1 MGTTDA
7 AARLAPGL
15 QPELDLERLVRS
27 GLITTS
33 FAPVVDLDTEAVVA
47 HRVFHTSAEVDSFE
61 MADFV
66 AVRRAVRQSPLAGD
80 FDSSLRAIAL
90 REAQRLELPAN
101 NRLLLTTE
109 PQSLVTVEDRTG
121 EPDRSAVLHLH
132 PERIAMAPAMALRS
146 VRQARTLGWGIGMSS
161 IGMDLTTTAF
171 LPLVNPSV
179 VMLHRDVLRIDD
191 SAHIAE
197 LIRLLHAHVE
207 RTGAII
213 IADGIETD
221 ADVLTASAMGAR
233 FGTGT
238 RFGTPSRTP
247 TPVEATR
254 EDPVAAHFTRNRPA
268 QGTPFTIAQSLR
280 RDPMVMDGNM
290 LDAQLRSLEERAL
303 TAGRSTVVIG
313 VFAGHEQ
320 LPESTTERYARI
332 ADSSG
337 YTVMLS
343 NGFDVPPV
351 AAAWGGSV
359 DTSDPLGEEFASIIV
374 GPDWSGMTV
383 AKRRPAPGPD
393 GRTEFDVHV
402 TTERYTCVDAARS
415 VMSRIRALR

>member
-1 MGTTDA
+1 MGTTEA
-7 AARLAPGL
+7 SARLDSD
-15 QPELDLERLVRS
+15 LDLERLVRS

-33 FAPVVDLDTEAVVA
+33 FAPVVDLETDAVVA

-61 MADFV
+61 MEDFV
-66 AVRRAVRQSPLAGD
+66 AVRRAVRESPLAGD

-121 EPDRSAVLHLH
+121 EPDRSAILHLH
-132 PERIAMAPAMALRS
+132 PERIAMAPAMTLRS
-146 VRQARTLGWGIGMSS
+146 VRQARSLGWGIGMSS

-179 VMLHRDVLRIDD
+179 VMLHRQVLQIEDA
-191 SAHIAE
+191 AHIAE
-197 LIRLLHAHVE
+197 LVRLLHAHVE
-207 RTGAII
+207 RTDAII

-221 ADVLTASAMGAR
+221 ADVHRARAMGAR

-238 RFGTPSRTP
+238 RFGAPSRTP
-247 TPVEATR
+247 TPVDATR
-254 EDPVAAHFTRNRPA
+254 EDPIAAHFTRNLPA
-268 QGTPFTIAQSLR
+268 QGTPFTIAQALR
-280 RDPMVMDGNM
+280 RDPMIMDADM
-290 LDAQLRSLEERAL
+290 LDAQLRSLEDRTL
-303 TAGRSTVVIG
+303 TAGRSAVVIG
-313 VFAGHEQ
+313 VFAGLDE
-320 LPESTTERYARI
+320 LPQTTIDRYTRI
-332 ADSSG
+332 ADSAG

-343 NGFDVPPV
+343 NGFDSPPV
-351 AAAWGGSV
+351 AAAWGGAV
-359 DTSDPLGEEFASIIV
+359 DTSDPLGEEYASIMV

-402 TTERYTCVDAARS
+402 TTERYACVDAARS

>member
-7 AARLAPGL
+7 SVRLDSD
-15 QPELDLERLVRS
+15 LDLERLVRS

-33 FAPVVDLDTEAVVA
+33 FAPVVDLETDAVVA

-61 MADFV
+61 MEDFV
-66 AVRRAVRQSPLAGD
+66 AVRRAVRESPLAGD
-80 FDSSLRAIAL
+80 FDSSMRAIAL

-121 EPDRSAVLHLH
+121 EPDRSAILHLH
-132 PERIAMAPAMALRS
+132 PERIAMAPAMTLRS
-146 VRQARTLGWGIGMSS
+146 VRQARSLGWGIGMSS

-179 VMLHRDVLRIDD
+179 VMLHRQVLQIEDA
-191 SAHIAE
+191 AHIAE
-197 LIRLLHAHVE
+197 LVRLLHAHVE
-207 RTGAII
+207 RTDAII

-221 ADVLTASAMGAR
+221 ADVHRARAMGAR

-238 RFGTPSRTP
+238 RFGAPSRTP
-247 TPVEATR
+247 TPVDATR
-254 EDPVAAHFTRNRPA
+254 EDPIAAHFTRNLPA
-268 QGTPFTIAQSLR
+268 QGTPFTIAQALR
-280 RDPMVMDGNM
+280 RDPMVMDADM
-290 LDAQLRSLEERAL
+290 LDAQLRSLEDRTL
-303 TAGRSTVVIG
+303 TAGRSAVVIG
-313 VFAGHEQ
+313 VFAGLDE
-320 LPESTTERYARI
+320 LPQTTIDRYTRI
-332 ADSSG
+332 ADSAG

-343 NGFDVPPV
+343 NGFDSPPV
-351 AAAWGGSV
+351 AAAWGGAV
-359 DTSDPLGEEFASIIV
+359 DTSDPLGEEYASIMV

-402 TTERYTCVDAARS
+402 TTERYACVDAARS

>member
-1 MGTTDA
+1 VGTTEA
-7 AARLAPGL
+7 SARLDSD
-15 QPELDLERLVRS
+15 LDLERLVRS

-33 FAPVVDLDTEAVVA
+33 FAPVVDLETDAVVA

-61 MADFV
+61 MEDFV
-66 AVRRAVRQSPLAGD
+66 AVRRAVRESPLAGD

-90 REAQRLELPAN
+90 REAQRLQLPAN

-121 EPDRSAVLHLH
+121 EPDRSAILHLH
-132 PERIAMAPAMALRS
+132 PERIAMAPAMTLRS
-146 VRQARTLGWGIGMSS
+146 VRQARSLGWGIGMSS

-179 VMLHRDVLRIDD
+179 VMLHRQVLQIEDA
-191 SAHIAE
+191 AHIAE
-197 LIRLLHAHVE
+197 LVRLLHAHVE
-207 RTGAII
+207 RTDAII
-213 IADGIETD
+213 IADGIETE
-221 ADVLTASAMGAR
+221 ADVHTARAMGAR

-238 RFGTPSRTP
+238 RFGAPSRTP
-247 TPVEATR
+247 TPVDATR
-254 EDPVAAHFTRNRPA
+254 EDPIAAHFTRNLPA

-280 RDPMVMDGNM
+280 RDPMVMDADM
-290 LDAQLRSLEERAL
+290 LDAQLRSLEERTL
-303 TAGRSTVVIG
+303 TAGRSAVVIG
-313 VFAGHEQ
+313 VFAGLDE
-320 LPESTTERYARI
+320 LPQSTLDRYTRI
-332 ADSSG
+332 ADSAG

-343 NGFDVPPV
+343 NGFDSPPV
-351 AAAWGGSV
+351 PAAWGGTV
-359 DTSDPLGEEFASIIV
+359 DTS
-374 GPDWSGMTV
+374 DWSGMTV

-402 TTERYTCVDAARS
+402 TTERYACVDAARS

>member
-7 AARLAPGL
+7 SVRLDSD
-15 QPELDLERLVRS
+15 LDLERLVRS

-33 FAPVVDLDTEAVVA
+33 FAPVVDLETDAVVA

-61 MADFV
+61 MEDFV
-66 AVRRAVRQSPLAGD
+66 AVRRAVRESPLAGD

-90 REAQRLELPAN
+90 REAQRLDLPAN

-121 EPDRSAVLHLH
+121 EPDRSAILHLH
-132 PERIAMAPAMALRS
+132 PERIAMAPAMTLRS
-146 VRQARTLGWGIGMSS
+146 VRQARSLGWGIGMSS

-179 VMLHRDVLRIDD
+179 VMLHRQVLQIEDA
-191 SAHIAE
+191 AHIAE
-197 LIRLLHAHVE
+197 LVRLLHAHVE
-207 RTGAII
+207 RTDAII

-221 ADVLTASAMGAR
+221 ADVHRARAMGAR

-238 RFGTPSRTP
+238 RFGAPSRTP
-247 TPVEATR
+247 TPVDATR
-254 EDPVAAHFTRNRPA
+254 EDPIAAHFTRNLPA
-268 QGTPFTIAQSLR
+268 QGTPFTIAQALR
-280 RDPMVMDGNM
+280 RDPMVMDADM
-290 LDAQLRSLEERAL
+290 LDAQLRSLEDRTL
-303 TAGRSTVVIG
+303 TAGRSAVVIG
-313 VFAGHEQ
+313 VFAGLDE
-320 LPESTTERYARI
+320 LPQTTIDRYTRI
-332 ADSSG
+332 ADSAG

-343 NGFDVPPV
+343 NGFDSPPV
-351 AAAWGGSV
+351 AAAWGGTV
-359 DTSDPLGEEFASIIV
+359 DTSDPLGEEYASIMV

-383 AKRRPAPGPD
+383 AKRRPSPGPD

-402 TTERYTCVDAARS
+402 TTERYACVDAARS

>member
-1 MGTTDA
+1 MGTTEA
-7 AARLAPGL
+7 SARLDSD
-15 QPELDLERLVRS
+15 LDLERLVRS

-33 FAPVVDLDTEAVVA
+33 FAPVVDLETDAVVA

-61 MADFV
+61 MEDFV
-66 AVRRAVRQSPLAGD
+66 AVRRAVRESPLAGD

-90 REAQRLELPAN
+90 REAQRLQLPAN

-121 EPDRSAVLHLH
+121 EPDRSAILHLH
-132 PERIAMAPAMALRS
+132 PERIAMAPAMTLRS
-146 VRQARTLGWGIGMSS
+146 VRQARSLGWGIGMSS

-179 VMLHRDVLRIDD
+179 VMLHRQVLQIEDA
-191 SAHIAE
+191 AHIAE
-197 LIRLLHAHVE
+197 LVRLLHAHVE
-207 RTGAII
+207 RTDAII

-221 ADVLTASAMGAR
+221 ADVHRARAMGAR

-238 RFGTPSRTP
+238 RFGAPSRTP
-247 TPVEATR
+247 TPVDATR
-254 EDPVAAHFTRNRPA
+254 EDPIAAHFTRNLPA
-268 QGTPFTIAQSLR
+268 QGTPFTIAQALR
-280 RDPMVMDGNM
+280 RDPMVMDADM
-290 LDAQLRSLEERAL
+290 LDAQLRSLEDRTL
-303 TAGRSTVVIG
+303 TAGRSAVVIG
-313 VFAGHEQ
+313 VFAGLDE
-320 LPESTTERYARI
+320 LPQTTIDRYTRI
-332 ADSSG
+332 ADSAG

-343 NGFDVPPV
+343 NGFDSPPV
-351 AAAWGGSV
+351 AAAWGGTV
-359 DTSDPLGEEFASIIV
+359 DTSDPLGEEYASIMV

-402 TTERYTCVDAARS
+402 TTERYACVDAARS

>member
-7 AARLAPGL
+7 SVRLDSD
-15 QPELDLERLVRS
+15 LDLERLVRS

-33 FAPVVDLDTEAVVA
+33 FAPVVDLETDAVVA

-61 MADFV
+61 MEDFV
-66 AVRRAVRQSPLAGD
+66 AVRRAVRESPLAGD

-90 REAQRLELPAN
+90 REAQRLDLPAN

-121 EPDRSAVLHLH
+121 EPDRSAILHLH
-132 PERIAMAPAMALRS
+132 PERIAMAPAMTLRS
-146 VRQARTLGWGIGMSS
+146 VRQARSLGWGIGMSS

-179 VMLHRDVLRIDD
+179 VMLHRQVLQIEDA
-191 SAHIAE
+191 AHIAE
-197 LIRLLHAHVE
+197 LVRLLHAHVE
-207 RTGAII
+207 RTDAII

-221 ADVLTASAMGAR
+221 ADVHRARATGAR

-238 RFGTPSRTP
+238 RFGAPSRTP
-247 TPVEATR
+247 TPVDATR
-254 EDPVAAHFTRNRPA
+254 EDPIAAHFTRNLPA
-268 QGTPFTIAQSLR
+268 QGTPFTIAQALR
-280 RDPMVMDGNM
+280 RDPMVMDADM
-290 LDAQLRSLEERAL
+290 LDAQLRSLEDRTL
-303 TAGRSTVVIG
+303 TAGRSAVVIG
-313 VFAGHEQ
+313 FFAGLDE
-320 LPESTTERYARI
+320 LPQTTLDRYTRI
-332 ADSSG
+332 ADSAG

-343 NGFDVPPV
+343 NGFDSPPV
-351 AAAWGGSV
+351 PTAWGGAV
-359 DTSDPLGEEFASIIV
+359 DTSDPLGEEYASIMV

-383 AKRRPAPGPD
+383 AKRRPSPGPD

-402 TTERYTCVDAARS
+402 TTERYACVDAARS

>member
-1 MGTTDA
+1 MGTTEA
-7 AARLAPGL
+7 SARLDSD
-15 QPELDLERLVRS
+15 LDLERLVRS

-33 FAPVVDLDTEAVVA
+33 FAPVVDLETDAVVA

-61 MADFV
+61 MEDFV
-66 AVRRAVRQSPLAGD
+66 AVRRAVRESPLAGD

-121 EPDRSAVLHLH
+121 EPDRSAILHLH
-132 PERIAMAPAMALRS
+132 PERIAMAPAMTLRS
-146 VRQARTLGWGIGMSS
+146 VRQARSLGWGIGMSS

-179 VMLHRDVLRIDD
+179 VMLHRQVLQIEDPV
-191 SAHIAE
+191 HIAE
-197 LIRLLHAHVE
+197 LVRLLHAHVE
-207 RTGAII
+207 RTDAII

-221 ADVLTASAMGAR
+221 ADVHRARAMGAR

-238 RFGTPSRTP
+238 RFGAPSRTP
-247 TPVEATR
+247 TPVDATR
-254 EDPVAAHFTRNRPA
+254 EDPIAAHFTRNLPA
-268 QGTPFTIAQSLR
+268 QGTPFTIAQALR
-280 RDPMVMDGNM
+280 RDPMVMDADM
-290 LDAQLRSLEERAL
+290 LDAQLRSLEDRTL
-303 TAGRSTVVIG
+303 TAGRSAVVIG
-313 VFAGHEQ
+313 VFAGLDE
-320 LPESTTERYARI
+320 LPQTTIDRYSRI
-332 ADSSG
+332 ADSAG

-343 NGFDVPPV
+343 NGFDSPPV
-351 AAAWGGSV
+351 PAAWGGTV
-359 DTSDPLGEEFASIIV
+359 DTSDPLGEEYASIMV

-402 TTERYTCVDAARS
+402 TTERYACVDAARS

>member
-7 AARLAPGL
+7 SVRLDSD
-15 QPELDLERLVRS
+15 LDLERLVRS

-33 FAPVVDLDTEAVVA
+33 FAPVVDLETDAVVA

-61 MADFV
+61 MEDFV
-66 AVRRAVRQSPLAGD
+66 AVRRAVRESPLAGD

-121 EPDRSAVLHLH
+121 EPDRSAILHLH
-132 PERIAMAPAMALRS
+132 PERIAMAPAMTLRS
-146 VRQARTLGWGIGMSS
+146 VRQARSLGWGIGMSS

-179 VMLHRDVLRIDD
+179 VMLHRQVLQIEDA
-191 SAHIAE
+191 AHIAE
-197 LIRLLHAHVE
+197 LVRLLHAHVE
-207 RTGAII
+207 RTDAII

-221 ADVLTASAMGAR
+221 ADVHRARAMGAR

-238 RFGTPSRTP
+238 RFGAPSRTP
-247 TPVEATR
+247 TPVDATR
-254 EDPVAAHFTRNRPA
+254 EDPIAAHFTRNLPA
-268 QGTPFTIAQSLR
+268 QGTPFTIAQALR
-280 RDPMVMDGNM
+280 RDPMVMDADM
-290 LDAQLRSLEERAL
+290 LDAQLRSLEDRTL
-303 TAGRSTVVIG
+303 TAGRSAVVIG
-313 VFAGHEQ
+313 VFAGLDE
-320 LPESTTERYARI
+320 LPQTTIDRYTRI
-332 ADSSG
+332 ADSAG

-343 NGFDVPPV
+343 NGFDSPPV
-351 AAAWGGSV
+351 AAAWGGAV
-359 DTSDPLGEEFASIIV
+359 DTSDPLGEEYASIMV

-393 GRTEFDVHV
+393 GRTELDVHV
-402 TTERYTCVDAARS
+402 TTERYACVDAARS

>member
-7 AARLAPGL
+7 SVRLDSD
-15 QPELDLERLVRS
+15 LDLERLVRS

-33 FAPVVDLDTEAVVA
+33 FAPVVDLETDAVVA

-61 MADFV
+61 MEDFV
-66 AVRRAVRQSPLAGD
+66 AVRRAVRESPLAGD

-121 EPDRSAVLHLH
+121 EPDRSAILHLH
-132 PERIAMAPAMALRS
+132 PERIAMAPAMTLRS
-146 VRQARTLGWGIGMSS
+146 VRQARSLGWGIGMSS

-179 VMLHRDVLRIDD
+179 VMLHRQVLQIEDA
-191 SAHIAE
+191 AHIAE
-197 LIRLLHAHVE
+197 LVRLLHAHVE
-207 RTGAII
+207 RTDAII

-221 ADVLTASAMGAR
+221 ADVHRARAMGAR

-238 RFGTPSRTP
+238 RFGAPSRTP
-247 TPVEATR
+247 TPVDATR
-254 EDPVAAHFTRNRPA
+254 EYPIAAHFTRNLPA
-268 QGTPFTIAQSLR
+268 QGTPFTIAQALR
-280 RDPMVMDGNM
+280 RDPMVMDADM
-290 LDAQLRSLEERAL
+290 LDAQLRSLEDRTL
-303 TAGRSTVVIG
+303 TAGRSAVVIG
-313 VFAGHEQ
+313 VFAGLDE
-320 LPESTTERYARI
+320 LPQTTIDRYTRI
-332 ADSSG
+332 ADSAG

-343 NGFDVPPV
+343 NGFDSPPV
-351 AAAWGGSV
+351 AAAWGGAV
-359 DTSDPLGEEFASIIV
+359 DTSDPLGEEYASIMV

-393 GRTEFDVHV
+393 GRTELDVHV
-402 TTERYTCVDAARS
+402 TTERYACVDAARS

>member
-1 MGTTDA
+1 M
-7 AARLAPGL
+7 
-15 QPELDLERLVRS
+15 
-27 GLITTS
+27 
-33 FAPVVDLDTEAVVA
+33 
-47 HRVFHTSAEVDSFE
+47 FHTSAEIDSFE
-61 MADFV
+61 MDDFV
-66 AVRRAVRQSPLAGD
+66 AVRRAVRESPLAGD

-121 EPDRSAVLHLH
+121 EPDRSAILHLH
-132 PERIAMAPAMALRS
+132 PERIAMAPAMTLRS
-146 VRQARTLGWGIGMSS
+146 VRQARSLGWGIGMSS

-179 VMLHRDVLRIDD
+179 VMLHREVLRIEDA
-191 SAHIAE
+191 AHIAE

-207 RTGAII
+207 RTDAII
-213 IADGIETD
+213 VADGITTD
-221 ADVLTASAMGAR
+221 ADVRLARAMGAR

-238 RFGTPSRTP
+238 HFGAPSRTP
-247 TPVEATR
+247 TPVDATR
-254 EDPVAAHFTRNRPA
+254 EDPIAAHFTRNLPA

-280 RDPMVMDGNM
+280 RDPMVMDADM
-290 LDAQLRSLEERAL
+290 LDAQLRSLEERTL
-303 TAGRSTVVIG
+303 TAGRSAVVIG
-313 VFAGHEQ
+313 VFAGLDE
-320 LPESTTERYARI
+320 LPATTLDRYTRI
-332 ADSSG
+332 ADTAG

-343 NGFDVPPV
+343 NGFDSPPV
-351 AAAWGGSV
+351 PAAWGGAV
-359 DTSDPLGEEFASIIV
+359 DTSDPLGEEYASIMV

-402 TTERYTCVDAARS
+402 TTERYACVDAARS

>member
-1 MGTTDA
+1 MGTTEA
-7 AARLAPGL
+7 SARLDSD
-15 QPELDLERLVRS
+15 LDVERLVRS

-33 FAPVVDLDTEAVVA
+33 FAPVVDLETDAVVA

-61 MADFV
+61 MEDFV
-66 AVRRAVRQSPLAGD
+66 AVRRAVRESPLAGD

-121 EPDRSAVLHLH
+121 EPDRSAILHLH
-132 PERIAMAPAMALRS
+132 PERIAMAPAMTLRS
-146 VRQARTLGWGIGMSS
+146 VRQARSLGWGIGMSS

-179 VMLHRDVLRIDD
+179 VMLHRQVLQIEDPV
-191 SAHIAE
+191 HIAE
-197 LIRLLHAHVE
+197 LVRLLHAHVE
-207 RTGAII
+207 RTDAII

-221 ADVLTASAMGAR
+221 ADVHRARAMGAR

-238 RFGTPSRTP
+238 RFGAPSRTP
-247 TPVEATR
+247 TPVDATR
-254 EDPVAAHFTRNRPA
+254 EDPIAAHFTRNLPA
-268 QGTPFTIAQSLR
+268 QGTPFTIAQALR
-280 RDPMVMDGNM
+280 RDPMVMDADM
-290 LDAQLRSLEERAL
+290 LDAQLRSLEDRTL
-303 TAGRSTVVIG
+303 TAGRSAVVIG
-313 VFAGHEQ
+313 VFAGLDE
-320 LPESTTERYARI
+320 LPQSTLDRYSRI
-332 ADSSG
+332 ADSAG

-343 NGFDVPPV
+343 NGFDSPPV
-351 AAAWGGSV
+351 PAAWGGTV
-359 DTSDPLGEEFASIIV
+359 DTSDPLGEEYASIMV

-402 TTERYTCVDAARS
+402 TTERYACVDAARS